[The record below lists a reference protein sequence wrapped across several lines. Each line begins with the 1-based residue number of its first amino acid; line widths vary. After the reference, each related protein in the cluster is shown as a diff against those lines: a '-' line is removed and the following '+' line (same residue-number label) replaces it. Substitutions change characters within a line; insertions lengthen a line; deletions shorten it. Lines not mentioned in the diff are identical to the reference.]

1 MLREERASLCAA
13 IPASEPLTANESEPL
28 ALLRV
33 ALADKEAESLALQR
47 GLHQAPPRS
56 SL

>member
-1 MLREERASLCAA
+1 MLREERASLRAA
-13 IPASEPLTANESEPL
+13 MVAEPLTADEPEPL

-56 SL
+56 PR